1 MFRSLFVGLLFS
13 AMAFAPTHLRA
24 EETTAAELGGVM
36 SISPKDL
43 IKTTIADQCALQV
56 ANAGSGDFG
65 WVAYSK
71 NNVADGKILSY
82 EDVFDKRFSADFSWR
97 LDADSGVER
106 ANSRSSFSDNS
117 PLLGPHNFDASNRLL
132 YACLS
137 GIKQPPLL
145 PPLPLPLLEEAQ

>member
-36 SISPKDL
+36 SISLKDL
-43 IKTTIADQCALQV
+43 NKTTIADQCALQV

-65 WVAYSK
+65 WVAYSQ
-71 NNVADGKILSY
+71 NNFADGKSLSY

-97 LDADSGVER
+97 FDADSSSDR
-106 ANSRSSFSDNS
+106 ANNRTSFSN
-117 PLLGPHNFDASNRLL
+117 NFDASDHPL
-132 YACLS
+132 YACLA
-137 GIKQPPLL
+137 GMKQPALL